1 MSSPLLKMY
10 QEPHVLKNKEA
21 KRLGKIVQAGDGGG
35 GQAGKGVK
43 KRTGARAVQQMGCSK
58 WETSNGLQATV
69 GQRQVFYRR
78 S

>member
-43 KRTGARAVQQMGCSK
+43 KK
-58 WETSNGLQATV
+58 N
-69 GQRQVFYRR
+69 R